1 MEVVSALPD
10 QPLAKKHL
18 FSLNDTDVFKL
29 AVPVGDDDRSTRGV
43 LLGTEEWLTAL
54 AYQDGA
60 WRVVERYDLTE
71 RERIDALQAGEAAVE
86 TILSG
91 G

>member
-1 MEVVSALPD
+1 MEAVSALPD
-10 QPLAKKHL
+10 QPLTQKHL
-18 FSLNDTDVFKL
+18 FSLNDADALEL

-43 LLGTEEWLTAL
+43 LLATEEWLTAL

-60 WRVVERYDLTE
+60 WRVVERYDLTD

-86 TILSG
+86 AALAG
-91 G
+91 E